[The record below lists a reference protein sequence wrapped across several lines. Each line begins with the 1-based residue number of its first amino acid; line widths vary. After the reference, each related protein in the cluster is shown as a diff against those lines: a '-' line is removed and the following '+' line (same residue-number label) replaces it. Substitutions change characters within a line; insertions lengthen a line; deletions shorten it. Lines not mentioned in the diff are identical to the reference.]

1 MQINRSLDLIRAC
14 ACAHPSSPPVSSLAS
29 LACHRQ
35 PLAGPG
41 ALAIKPAQEQ
51 FVSPRSM
58 EGHYGCRGHTATSN
72 HIKCHVVVCPSLST
86 TTEPLDDKA
95 PFFYFFFGGAQQHT
109 NDDHCRKCTRIR
121 ERSLRPLVDTRA
133 DHPDGDNT
141 FVDARADH
149 PGTASHYLLQGN
161 ITTQEKSTKQH
172 IQIGRR

>member
-58 EGHYGCRGHTATSN
+58 EGHYGCRGHNATS
-72 HIKCHVVVCPSLST
+72 
-86 TTEPLDDKA
+86 EPLDDKA
-95 PFFYFFFGGAQQHT
+95 PFFSFFFGGAQQHT